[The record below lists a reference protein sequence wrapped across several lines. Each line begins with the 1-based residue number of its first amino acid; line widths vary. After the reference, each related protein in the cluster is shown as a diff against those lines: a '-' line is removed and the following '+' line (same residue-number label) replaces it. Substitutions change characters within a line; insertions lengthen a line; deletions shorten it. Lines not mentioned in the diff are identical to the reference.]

1 MPILREDGNGELR
14 RLTNAEIKNQIQ
26 QYTGWSD
33 LEYQREYA
41 KFRNRLRNYE
51 ETIGQ
56 QRATPANEQLY
67 RILQQRAETG
77 TISGRNQAILN
88 FSSASTRHFRER
100 VKQGYIT
107 QVQQNL
113 AIESLVNASFAGLL
127 EKSETTRREFD
138 KWLNEVVEVK
148 TERDPK
154 TGDLI
159 RIEVLRSSKV
169 TAAEINKFLRQQA
182 KDLHARQAREYRAN
196 KARYASRR
204 YVGSD

>member
-1 MPILREDGNGELR
+1 MAILREDNNGELR
-14 RLTNAEIKNQIQ
+14 RLSNAEIKAQIQ
-26 QYTGWSD
+26 QYTGWTD

-51 ETIGQ
+51 SAIGQ
-56 QRATPANEQLY
+56 TRPTPANEQLY
-67 RILQQRAETG
+67 RILQKRATTG
-77 TISGRNQAILN
+77 QISARNQAILN

-100 VKQGYIT
+100 VQQGYIT

-113 AIESLVNASFAGLL
+113 AIQSLVNAAFAGLL
-127 EKSETTRREFD
+127 EKSETTRRKFD
-138 KWLNEVVEVK
+138 KWINEVVETKTVK
-148 TERDPK
+148 DPE
-154 TGDLI
+154 TGNI
-159 RIEVLRSSKV
+159 TRIEVLRSAKV
-169 TAAEINKFLRQQA
+169 TAAEINKFLGQQA